1 VQIYLPIA
9 EISLNLWLLLG
20 LGLGVGFLSGLFGV
34 GGGFL
39 MTPILIF
46 LGIPPAVA
54 VSTQANQIV
63 ASSVSGAL
71 AHFRKRTLDIKMGWV
86 LLIGGV
92 VGSVSGVQIF
102 GILQRLGQIDLVVS
116 LCYVLFLGVI
126 GSLMLIESIN
136 AIRRRAGAGGQTG
149 RKRRKRTFIDALP
162 FKTRFAVSGLY
173 MSVIPPIAIGFLVGA
188 LAALMGV
195 GGGFV
200 MVPAMIY
207 ILRMPT
213 NVVIGTSLFQILFV
227 TALTTFLQAVQNQTV
242 DMVLAAILIIGGVIG
257 AQIGARFTSKIPA
270 EELRAALAL
279 MVVSVCLKL
288 LWDLVVT
295 PSDLFVLIEA
305 GSGGR

>member
-1 VQIYLPIA
+1 
-9 EISLNLWLLLG
+9 
-20 LGLGVGFLSGLFGV
+20 VGFLSGLFGV

-71 AHFRKRTLDIKMGWV
+71 AHFRRRTLDVKMGLV
-86 LLIGGV
+86 LLAGGI
-92 VGSVSGVQIF
+92 VGSVSGVQLF
-102 GILQRLGQIDLVVS
+102 GLLQRLGQIDLVIS
-116 LCYVLFLGVI
+116 LCYVGFLGVI
-126 GSLMLIESIN
+126 GSLMLVESVN
-136 AIRRRAGAGGQTG
+136 AIRRRRSAGGPI
-149 RKRRKRTFIDALP
+149 RPKRRKRGLIDALP
-162 FKTRFAVSGLY
+162 FKTRFGVSGLY
-173 MSVIPPIAIGFLVGA
+173 MSVIPPIAIGFLVGV

-207 ILRMPT
+207 LLRMPT

-227 TALTTFLQAVQNQTV
+227 ASLTSFLQAVQNQTV
-242 DMVLAAILIIGGVIG
+242 DMVLAGILIVGGVVG

-270 EELRAALAL
+270 EELRALLAL

-288 LWDLVVT
+288 LWDLTST
-295 PSDLFVLIEA
+295 PVDMFVLMQARE
-305 GSGGR
+305 GM